1 MDIKLIATDM
11 DGTLLSSDKKL
22 TERTIRALTE
32 ADQRGIHVVLATGRT
47 FQGLDAYTKI
57 LPFVRYYI
65 TVNGSYV
72 WDAKADTALYSATIP
87 IERGIEI
94 ISYLKKYETMND
106 CYIDGQGWI
115 DQRYLDNIHDYIADE
130 EVVRLVRY
138 TRIGLEDYLGHVR
151 QLGRGIQKV
160 QLYFSDLDKRSLA
173 IQELQS
179 AFGDIAVTWSL
190 PNNVELNI
198 AAANKGRALKVLCEH
213 LNIDIRDAIAFGD
226 GLNDRTMLLEAGY
239 SVAME
244 NGIEDIK
251 SVADYV
257 TDNNDEEG
265 VARAIEKLVLRH
277 RARRLAGNDWIVF
290 S

>member
-22 TERTIRALTE
+22 TERTVRALTE

-47 FQGLDAYTKI
+47 FQGLDAYTEI

-72 WDAKADTALYSATIP
+72 WDAKTNSALYSATIP

-115 DQRYLDNIHDYIADE
+115 DQRYLDNIHEYIADE
-130 EVVRLVRY
+130 EIIRLVRY
-138 TRIGLEDYLGHVR
+138 TRIGLKDYLGHVR
-151 QLGRGIQKV
+151 QMGKGIQKV
-160 QLYFSDLDKRSLA
+160 QLYFSDLEKRSLA
-173 IQELQS
+173 IQELQQ
-179 AFGDIAVTWSL
+179 AFEDIAVTWSL
-190 PNNVELNI
+190 SNNVELNI

-213 LNIDIRDAIAFGD
+213 LSIDIRDVMAFGD

-244 NGIEDIK
+244 NGIGDIK
-251 SVADYV
+251 SVADFV

-265 VARAIEKLVLRH
+265 VARAIEKLVLR
-277 RARRLAGNDWIVF
+277 I
-290 S
+290 